1 MRSLNG
7 KIMEKGKKDKFK
19 TISLQ
24 KVKEMLG
31 YSGKGFRSVI
41 RWCTKKKI
49 TVFGDGRRRRILESE
64 WIATQQ
70 KDLIRSI
77 KLAYPSTWIK
87 ELKRRGIQLIHPVE
101 HHNQYKAQSSEA
113 IKLLKDWDNE

>member
-1 MRSLNG
+1 
-7 KIMEKGKKDKFK
+7 MEQREKKKEEFK

-31 YSGKGFRSVI
+31 YTGKGFRSVI

-49 TVFGDGRRRRILESE
+49 TVFGDGRRRRILESD
-64 WIATQQ
+64 WIKTQQ

-77 KLAYPSTWIK
+77 KLTYPSTWMK
-87 ELKRRGIQLIHPVE
+87 ELKRRGIRLIVTPE
-101 HHNQYKAQSSEA
+101 APNQYQAQSAEA
-113 IKLLKDWDNE
+113 IKLLNDWDDE